1 MFLEQVVVGLERA
14 VKTMKKG
21 EISQVIVQP
30 DYGFGSSES
39 QQELA
44 VVPPNTPLIY
54 GVEVVSFIR
63 VGRAIP

>member
-1 MFLEQVVVGLERA
+1 
-14 VKTMKKG
+14 MKKG

-30 DYGFGSSES
+30 DYGFGSSKS

-44 VVPPNTPLIY
+44 VVPPHSPLIY